1 MASSLPPISSVG
13 APPTG
18 DAAAHTAMSEA
29 PSRLDPMPNPYADRL
44 AAIPVDRREVE
55 VLGGTTAYW
64 VYGDDDADT
73 TIVAVHGFRG
83 EHHGLDPVVAHL
95 PGIRVVSP
103 DLPGFGETAP
113 LPRRAHDLDTYARW
127 LRAFAEAV
135 APDAVVLGH
144 SFGSIV
150 ASAAVVGG
158 LSTPKLILVNPI
170 GAPALEGP
178 RGVLTRLAVFYYL
191 AGARLPRALGEG
203 LLRNGL
209 IVRVMSNAMA
219 KTRDPAL
226 RRFVH
231 EQHDEYFSRFADRD
245 VLHEAF
251 VTSVSHDVREF
262 APRIAQPTLLI
273 AAEQDDITPIEAER
287 HLATLFPDAQLVEI
301 PAVGHL
307 IHYETPQAA
316 ADAIREFLG

>member
-1 MASSLPPISSVG
+1 
-13 APPTG
+13 
-18 DAAAHTAMSEA
+18 
-29 PSRLDPMPNPYADRL
+29 MPNPYADLL
-44 AAIPVDRREVE
+44 AAIPVERREVE
-55 VLGGTTAYW
+55 VLEGTTAYW
-64 VYGDDDADT
+64 VYGDDDAAT

-113 LPRRAHDLDTYARW
+113 LAGRRHDLKAYAAW
-127 LRAFAEAV
+127 LRAFVDAV
-135 APDAVVLGH
+135 APGAVVLGH

-150 ASAAVVGG
+150 SSAAVAAG
-158 LSTPKLILVNPI
+158 LETPKLILVNPI

-191 AGARLPRALGEG
+191 AGAKLPRAIGDA
-203 LLRNGL
+203 LLRNAL

-219 KTRDPAL
+219 KTRDPEL

-251 VTSVSHDVREF
+251 VTSVSNDVRAF
-262 APRIAQPTLLI
+262 APRIVQPTLLI
-273 AAEQDDITPIEAER
+273 AAEKDDITPIEAER
-287 HLATLFPDAQLVEI
+287 HLATLFPDARLVEI
-301 PAVGHL
+301 PDVGHL
-307 IHYETPQAA
+307 IHYETPEAA
-316 ADAIREFLG
+316 ASAIRGFLGED